1 MSISFTF
8 TQLKSTASPLY
19 KAEAADENGNVLM
32 SWHIATDD
40 ESQLPTLAQESYT
53 LAITPKTY

>member
-8 TQLKSTASPLY
+8 TQLESTASPLY
-19 KAEAADENGNVLM
+19 KAEAMDENGNVLM
-32 SWHIATDD
+32 SWHIATDNEAD
-40 ESQLPTLAQESYT
+40 LPTIAQEAYT